1 MDDLKGAPAAA
12 AARPN
17 PTQTRKKPKGR
28 ISTLQGAD
36 VFGAKRERESLARHE
51 SPALRELPCASGPK
65 KKIGYAGFSLSQLG
79 EGCVFQAIRLDPQG

>member
-1 MDDLKGAPAAA
+1 MDDLEGAPAAA

-36 VFGAKRERESLARHE
+36 VFGAKREREGLARHE
-51 SPALRELPCASGPK
+51 SPALQEFPCASGRK
-65 KKIGYAGFSLSQLG
+65 KKIGHIRSLSEFG
-79 EGCVFQAIRLDPQG
+79 EESGSQVIRLDPQG